1 MMNTMARIMDR
12 ETAEHFYAWL
22 DRTIPVEEQNT
33 AEESILAL
41 LADYPDMVMTHSWP
55 EMRDLSVGY

>member
-41 LADYPDMVMTHSWP
+41 LADYPDMVRTHSWP
-55 EMRDLSVGY
+55 EMLDLAFSR